1 MRNQLFI
8 GVAAVALMVPA
19 AVSAQET
26 TAIVR
31 GFVTSN
37 GTPVVGAAVVIENT
51 TNGARSTATTDGSG
65 SFNFS
70 GLQGGGPFTVTV
82 TSTQGNSTVNDIY
95 TVVGQP
101 YDLPV
106 ELASADS
113 ADIVVTA
120 SSIRGAGTRSD
131 GPQTVLTA
139 VDIARVASVNRDIRD
154 LARRDPFARYEDT
167 SGSGGGKA
175 ISFAGVNP
183 RYNRFS
189 IDGVSVSDNFGLN
202 SDASPTRRGP
212 VPLDSIGQFSTSVA
226 PYDVRQGNFQGGAID
241 AVLKSGTNEFHGT
254 GFYSFNSDAL
264 TGDATRVGGIPLN
277 FDSETYGV
285 TLAGPII
292 KDKLFFMISGERNT
306 EGNPLSPVPGQVLN
320 LTQGAID
327 AINNAA
333 QARYNYNTG
342 GVLTT
347 STDKDEKIVGKIT
360 WNISDKQKL
369 SLSYINAY
377 DETQF
382 LQNSSTSNSAPQ
394 LGLASNSYRATEL
407 LRAGIVQLNS
417 DWSDHFSTEARFLY
431 KSYVRGQIP
440 ALGNNF
446 AQFRVCTAPTSI
458 TTGVGGNTFVA
469 CGVGVPVVSFGPD
482 SSRQSNVFNT
492 DTYSGSLL
500 ARLNLNNHELKIFA
514 QYDTVRIFNLFLQ
527 NTRGNYYFDSIADL
541 QAGVASQVT
550 YQNTA
555 TGNPDD
561 AAASFRYQQYTF
573 GIQDDWRITDNLTF
587 TFGARYDLFGS
598 GSQPPLNPGFT
609 ARYGFPNTIT
619 YKGQGILQPRI
630 GFDYRPTRDISVRGG
645 FGIFSGGSPDVY
657 LSNSFSNAGAGAGG
671 VAINSLLIQRT
682 GTSTYTV
689 NGATLAPATAQA
701 ILTNVSGTTIPAALQ
716 ALIPNTG
723 PNGTANIN
731 ALTPEFRIPSIYKG
745 TLSFD
750 WTPRDFLGGGWRFG
764 ADFYWSKVN
773 DQVYFTDIRSIPT
786 GTLPDGR
793 TRYDGLINSTN
804 TDIVLT
810 RTGRGRSYI
819 GVVRVEKN
827 FDFGLDLNL
836 SYTLQ
841 DVRDATPA
849 TSSTA
854 GSNYGNGA
862 FIDGSGAAYGISNDQ
877 TKWSF
882 KYGVGYNHAFFGDY
896 KTTFQLFGSTNAGR
910 PYSLTMQDLGTA
922 PRSVVFGVTG
932 RDDRFLLYV
941 PRQNDPLVQ
950 YDSAATQASVDAI
963 IAQNGLERY
972 RGQIVPRNS
981 ARSRAYTQLDL
992 HLAQELPT
1000 FIGKSRMTV
1009 FADIQNLPN
1018 LLNSDWGGFRQAV
1031 FPYLEDVVSVQCLNA
1046 AGVPNTAPSQ
1056 PCARYQYSTPVPV
1069 NTAIPEVRPSLY
1081 FIRIGARVTF

>member
-1 MRNQLFI
+1 MRNQLFM
-8 GVAAVALMVPA
+8 GVAAAALMIPA

-31 GFVTSN
+31 GAVSANGVGVAGASVT
-37 GTPVVGAAVVIENT
+37 IENT
-51 TNGARSTATTDGSG
+51 TNGARSTATTDASG
-65 SFNFS
+65 TFTFS
-70 GLQGGGPFTVTV
+70 GLQGGGPYSLTV
-82 TSTQGNSTVNDIY
+82 TSGQGNSTVNDIY

-106 ELASADS
+106 ELASADNT
-113 ADIVVTA
+113 DIVVTA
-120 SSIRGAGTRSD
+120 SQIRGAGARSD

-139 VDIARVASVNRDIRD
+139 TDIARVASVNRDIRD
-154 LARRDPFARYEDT
+154 LARRDPFARFEDT

-212 VPLDSIGQFSTSVA
+212 IPFDSIGQFSTSVA

-241 AVLKSGTNEFHGT
+241 AVLKSGTNEFHGS
-254 GFYSFNSDAL
+254 GFYSFNNDKL
-264 TGDATRVGGIPLN
+264 TGDATRLGATALK
-277 FDSETYGV
+277 FDSQTYGA

-292 KDKLFFMISGERNT
+292 KDKLFFMVSGERNT
-306 EGNPLSPVPGQVLN
+306 EGNPLSPGPSQVLN
-320 LTQGAID
+320 LTQSAID
-327 AINNAA
+327 AISTAA
-333 QARYNYNTG
+333 KSRYNYDTG

-347 STDKDEKIVGKIT
+347 STDTDEKIVAKIT

-382 LQNSSTSNSAPQ
+382 LQNSSTSTSTPS
-394 LGLASNSYRATEL
+394 LGLASDSYKATEL

-417 DWSDHFSTEARFLY
+417 DWTDHFSTEARFLY

-440 ALGNNF
+440 AFGNNF

-458 TTGVGGNTFVA
+458 TTGVAGNTFTG
-469 CGVGVPVVSFGPD
+469 CGTGNPVVAFGPD
-482 SSRQSNVFNT
+482 ISRQSNVFNT

-514 QYDTVRIFNLFLQ
+514 QYDSVRIFNLFLQ
-527 NTRGNYYFDSIADL
+527 STKGNYYFDSIADL
-541 QAGVASQVT
+541 QAGVASSVT

-555 TGNPDD
+555 TGDPND
-561 AAASFRYQQYTF
+561 AAANFRYQQYTF
-573 GIQDDWRITDNLTF
+573 GIQDDWRIADNLTF
-587 TFGARYDLFGS
+587 TYGARYDLFGS
-598 GSQPPLNPGFT
+598 DSAVPLNPGFVS
-609 ARYGFPNTIT
+609 RYGFPNTYT
-619 YKGQGILQPRI
+619 YKGLGVLQPRV
-630 GFDYRPTRDISVRGG
+630 GFDYKPTRDISVRGG
-645 FGIFSGGSPDVY
+645 FGLFSGGSPDVY
-657 LSNSFSNAGAGAGG
+657 LSNSYSNAGAGAGG
-671 VAINSLLIQRT
+671 VAINSITIQRT
-682 GTSTYTV
+682 GAATYTQ
-689 NGATLAPATAQA
+689 NGAALAPAAAQA
-701 ILTNVSGTTIPAALQ
+701 ILTNVSGATIPASLQ
-716 ALIPNTG
+716 AAIPNTG

-731 ALTPEFRIPSIYKG
+731 ALSPDFHIPSTYKG
-745 TLSFD
+745 TLSVD
-750 WTPRDFLGGGWRFG
+750 WTPRDLLGGGWRFG

-773 DQVYFTDIRSIPT
+773 DQVYFTDLRSVPVGI
-786 GTLPDGR
+786 LPDGR
-793 TRYDGLINSTN
+793 TRYDGSINSTN

-810 RTGRGRSYI
+810 RTGLGRSYI

-827 FDFGLDLNL
+827 FDFGLDLNF

-841 DVRDATPA
+841 DVKDQTPA

-862 FIDGSGAAYGISNDQ
+862 FFDGGGAAYGTSNDQ

-882 KYGVGYNHAFFGDY
+882 KYGVGFNHAFFGDY
-896 KTTFQLFGSTNAGR
+896 KTSIQLFGSTNAGR

-922 PRSVVFGVTG
+922 TRSVVFGVTG

-941 PRQNDPLVQ
+941 PTATDPIVT
-950 YDSAATQASVDAI
+950 YDSPATKASLDAI
-963 IAQNGLERY
+963 ISANGLEKY

-981 ARSRAYTQLDL
+981 ARSSAYTQLDI

-1000 FIGKSRMTV
+1000 FIGKSRITV

-1056 PCARYQYSTPVPV
+1056 PCARYQYSAPVAV
-1069 NTAIPEVRPSLY
+1069 NTSIAEVKPSLY
-1081 FIRIGARVTF
+1081 FIRIGARFTF